1 LRFLGAGWTGVCE
14 RRIEALQTEVG
25 RMLEGGWA
33 VVGGKLVDC
42 RQKVFRPRFLWTGLF
57 MMEEVALRCLG
68 GSWTGVG

>member
-1 LRFLGAGWTGVCE
+1 
-14 RRIEALQTEVG
+14 
-25 RMLEGGWA
+25 MLEGGWA